1 MVRLHNEWD
10 QLPFTFLLRS
20 KICFLDNINNYLIIS
35 TVMANSSLYSSRILE
50 NSMIYLKK
58 KKKAKNEGN
67 FSYLLTWDVSNLP
80 KAEPALLLQF
90 MLSDSKTC
98 QVLIYWLE
106 WYPLGPLEQLL
117 MIREMPAKENLAAFL
132 LGAANADELCPQWWR
147 APHCQDL
154 WLEYQARFL
163 LSLLLPRYVN
173 PITREGN
180 WYKHEVRGRVG
191 RKFHQGA
198 KQRGK

>member
-1 MVRLHNEWD
+1 MRPTSLYFPPEEQNLLPWQHK
-10 QLPFTFLLRS
+10 QLPY
-20 KICFLDNINNYLIIS
+20 NIHCYGKQLSILKQ
-35 TVMANSSLYSSRILE
+35 NSRKFYEIF
-50 NSMIYLKK
+50 KK